1 MKLNPLVLMKKEFD
15 QTGSVYDPENNKALV
30 LNETGVLIWEAIQD
44 GLEEEDIVKRV
55 FDEFEVDMDTA
66 VQDVSEFLNM
76 LRDKGFLAE

>member
-66 VQDVSEFLNM
+66 AQDVSEFLNM

>member
-44 GLEEEDIVKRV
+44 GLEEADIVKRV

-66 VQDVSEFLNM
+66 AQDVSEFLNM